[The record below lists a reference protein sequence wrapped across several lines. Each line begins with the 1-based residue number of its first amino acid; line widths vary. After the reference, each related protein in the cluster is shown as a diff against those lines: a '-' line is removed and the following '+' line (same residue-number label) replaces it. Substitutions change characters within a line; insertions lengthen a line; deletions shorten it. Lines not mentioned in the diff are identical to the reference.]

1 MSQSDKDTIAAE
13 PETPI
18 NKALRIEVMNNAT
31 NRRVGKLAEYG
42 LTPAVR
48 YETGVLLWTAEET
61 DKLLALLR
69 KLPEE

>member
-1 MSQSDKDTIAAE
+1 
-13 PETPI
+13 
-18 NKALRIEVMNNAT
+18 MNNAT

-48 YETGVLLWTAEET
+48 YETGVLLWTAAET

-69 KLPEE
+69 KLQPTEAGDATGKDR